1 MRRIDFQVPIYDWKV
16 SVVTI
21 LNEHCYNDLRSL
33 LDEFDVEDSMKTAIL
48 KEVKAGSFNGGKT
61 LTRRGMREVVV
72 ILFPWKTELDFIRTL
87 NHEKRHVIDDIVEW
101 HNLTCHES
109 TAYLDGFVSE
119 EIFKRLDELK

>member
-21 LNEHCYNDLRSL
+21 LNKYCYNDLRSL

-61 LTRRGMREVVV
+61 LTRKGTREVVV

-101 HNLTCHES
+101 HDLDSFEAA
-109 TAYLDGFVSE
+109 AYLDGYISC
-119 EIFKRLDELK
+119 EIYKRLGELK

>member
-61 LTRRGMREVVV
+61 LTRKGTREVVV

>member
-21 LNEHCYNDLRSL
+21 LNKYCYNDLCSL

-61 LTRRGMREVVV
+61 LTRKGTREVVV

-101 HNLTCHES
+101 HDLDFEAA
-109 TAYLDGFVSE
+109 AYLDGYISC
-119 EIFKRLDELK
+119 EIYKRLGELK

>member
-21 LNEHCYNDLRSL
+21 LNKYCYNDLCSL

-61 LTRRGMREVVV
+61 LTRKGTREVVV

-87 NHEKRHVIDDIVEW
+87 NHEERHVIDDIVEW
-101 HNLTCHES
+101 HDLDFEAA
-109 TAYLDGFVSE
+109 AYLDGYISC
-119 EIFKRLDELK
+119 EIYKRLGELK

>member
-1 MRRIDFQVPIYDWKV
+1 MRRIDFQVPIYDLKV

-21 LNEHCYNDLRSL
+21 LNKYCYNDLCSL

-48 KEVKAGSFNGGKT
+48 KEVKADSFNGGKT
-61 LTRRGMREVVV
+61 LTRKGTREVVV

-101 HNLTCHES
+101 HDLDFEAA
-109 TAYLDGFVSE
+109 AYLDGYISC
-119 EIFKRLDELK
+119 EIYKRLGELK